1 MRSHRAAPKLRQFP
15 RFFSSAGSARMHST
29 AWGWQAAPILEHVI
43 FPASRW
49 QVTQRSVHS
58 AHPRG
63 CAWTAGEFG
72 GKGDL
77 AGASG
82 TISADGNV
90 CSAAQFAHGNG
101 ASAARATSVAITA
114 ATSTN
119 APPQVRVRR
128 ADNESGIMIVSSHPK
143 PTTPSLARR
152 AT

>member
-1 MRSHRAAPKLRQFP
+1 M
-15 RFFSSAGSARMHST
+15 
-29 AWGWQAAPILEHVI
+29 LEQLI

-72 GKGDL
+72 GTGDF

-90 CSAAQFAHGNG
+90 CSAAQLVHGG

-114 ATSTN
+114 ATSTKMQ
-119 APPQVRVRR
+119 PQVGARR
-128 ADNESGIMIVSSHPK
+128 TDNGSGIMIVSSHPK
-143 PTTPSLARR
+143 PTMPSLTMHATCEFKAGQQEYRR
-152 AT
+152 LR

>member
-1 MRSHRAAPKLRQFP
+1 MRFLSPAKMLHQFP

-29 AWGWQAAPILEHVI
+29 AWGWQAAPILEHAI

-72 GKGDL
+72 GTGDL
-77 AGASG
+77 AGVSG

-90 CSAAQFAHGNG
+90 CSAEQFAHGGG
-101 ASAARATSVAITA
+101 ASAARATTIMASTMTA
-114 ATSTN
+114 LA
-119 APPQVRVRR
+119 
-128 ADNESGIMIVSSHPK
+128 MIGSDD
-143 PTTPSLARR
+143 A
-152 AT
+152 